1 MAGHM
6 QSQNYGVRR
15 SCGSGACFCRVSGTC
30 RGLGKVSGG
39 CLSVLNN
46 DGPCR
51 GCVFRLHGASS
62 LLLSE
67 YALTK
72 RESVQE
78 ISVARSPWNPT
89 PPAPPRGSGIGT
101 ELAADKCCRLS
112 QKTEAWRS

>member
-67 YALTK
+67 YAHQMRVRAGDLC
-72 RESVQE
+72 REEPMESHPA
-78 ISVARSPWNPT
+78 SASP
-89 PPAPPRGSGIGT
+89 GIGDRDGT
-101 ELAADKCCRLS
+101 SC
-112 QKTEAWRS
+112 